1 VEIRLL
7 FFASC
12 RDIAGTREM
21 SLQLLDG
28 STVMDLRQVLSDRF
42 PALRPLEGVV
52 SIAVNAE
59 YADNAVVLGAG
70 DEVAVIPPVSG
81 GGR

>member
-1 VEIRLL
+1 MQIKVL

-12 RDIAGTREM
+12 RDIAGTSEIA
-21 SLQLLDG
+21 LQLQHG
-28 STVMDLRQVLSDRF
+28 STVLELRKVLSDRF
-42 PALRPLEGVV
+42 PELKPLQSVV

-59 YADNAVVLGAG
+59 YAQDGVELGPG

-81 GGR
+81 GGG